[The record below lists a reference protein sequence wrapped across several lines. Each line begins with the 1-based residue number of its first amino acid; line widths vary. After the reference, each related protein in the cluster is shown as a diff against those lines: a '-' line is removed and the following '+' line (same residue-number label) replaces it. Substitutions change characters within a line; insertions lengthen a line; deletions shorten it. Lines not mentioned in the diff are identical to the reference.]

1 MVSPRPLAYGQYYH
15 IYNRGNNREDV
26 FFEERN
32 YAYFLELYARHI
44 EAVAEIYAY
53 CMLKNHLHLLVRINS
68 EDEQA
73 ALATNIARPRSP
85 SQAFGD
91 LFNAY
96 AKAINKARNRT
107 GSLFQNPFG
116 RSLVPDNTYLVGLII
131 YIHWNPQK
139 HGLIGD
145 FRHWPHSSYRTLLSS
160 RPTRLKRDDVLAWF
174 GDRQTFQAGH
184 MREPEDPKPTFR
196 TLTTE

>member
-1 MVSPRPLAYGQYYH
+1 MVSPPSLVNGQYYH

-32 YAYFLELYARHI
+32 YSYFLQLYAKHV
-44 EAVAEIYAY
+44 EPVAETYAY
-53 CMLKNHLHLLVRINS
+53 CMLWNHLHFLVRIKS
-68 EDEQA
+68 EDEREA
-73 ALATNIARPRSP
+73 SAIGGVRPRSA
-85 SQAFGD
+85 SQAFGN

-96 AKAINKARNRT
+96 AKAINKAQERT

-116 RSLVPDNTYLVGLII
+116 RSLVPDNTYLVSLIM

-145 FRHWPHSSYRTLLSS
+145 FREWPHSSYRTMLSS
-160 RPTRLKRDDVLAWF
+160 GPTRLKRNDVLAWF
-174 GDRQTFQAGH
+174 GDREAFRIAH
-184 MREPEDPKPTFR
+184 AREPEDPKGLGDP
-196 TLTTE
+196 